1 MFKKAVNKYLSWGFK
16 KRVLTIAI
24 MFGILYGIFDLFAL
38 GTIQVWFPKQE
49 VYPYL
54 DNLATDVV
62 NLKSTDFLRHLDDL
76 EYLKELDDLDVSE
89 TYEKSNI
96 LYYYTVTE
104 DSRENTITVELCGY
118 HAEKLTL
125 VVSRNYKLI
134 SLDKLCDHTGV
145 LFYYALVA
153 ILFWYCN
160 GLIVGLIFNIILIAF
175 QKIVEC
181 YSRIRKYFSDHHR
194 NKKAK
199 PGAKT
204 DSALDDVD
212 CELVVDGNSQC
223 QGNNQGNSSE
233 ESEEDDSFSSMDYD
247 TYEV

>member
-125 VVSRNYKLI
+125 VVSKNYKLI
-134 SLDKLCDHTGV
+134 SLDKRCDHTAW
-145 LFYYALVA
+145 LFFCALNMIGLYYIIGAF
-153 ILFWYCN
+153 IGF
-160 GLIVGLIFNIILIAF
+160 IFNIILIAF
-175 QKIVEC
+175 QKIVKC

-199 PGAKT
+199 SGAKT
-204 DSALDDVD
+204 DSALDVD

>member
-160 GLIVGLIFNIILIAF
+160 GLIVGLIFNFILIAF
-175 QKIVEC
+175 QKIVKC
-181 YSRIRKYFSDHHR
+181 YSRIRKYFSDRRR
-194 NKKAK
+194 NKKSK
-199 PGAKT
+199 
-204 DSALDDVD
+204 
-212 CELVVDGNSQC
+212 
-223 QGNNQGNSSE
+223 SE
-233 ESEEDDSFSSMDYD
+233 TESELNVSHEVIIEGKPEETHSNDDSDDDYSAADYD
-247 TYEV
+247 T